1 MSKTIILAATLSLM
15 LAAPSFGHAKLVSSA
30 PASGA
35 QVAEVPKAIT
45 LTFNEEAKL
54 AALTLLHAGKET
66 AVAVDK
72 SAPAAKFMVVPVT
85 GLMPGTYEVH
95 WTAIA
100 TDDGHVTKGHFSFTI
115 VGTAPAVS

>member
-1 MSKTIILAATLSLM
+1 MFKTFISTATLALT
-15 LAAPSFGHAKLVSSA
+15 LAAPSFGHAKLLSSA

-66 AVAVDK
+66 SVAVDK
-72 SAPAAKFMVVPVT
+72 SAPAAKSMVVPVT
-85 GLMPGTYEVH
+85 GLVPGTYDVH

-115 VGTAPAVS
+115 VGSAPAAS